1 MSAQKRGLGRG
12 LTALLGD
19 AGVAPTP
26 VRPTAPVAEAT
37 GDVVRELA
45 IERVSPNAAQPR
57 KHFNEGA
64 LAELAASIEQ
74 YGVLVPIIVRARG
87 ERFEIVAGERR
98 WRASAIAKK
107 TSIPAIV
114 RASNDVE
121 SIEVAIVE
129 NLQREDLNPLEEAY
143 GFAHLIDEYSFTQE
157 QLAVRIGKSRP
168 AIANA
173 LRLLALEDE
182 VKAMLVE
189 RRITAGHARALL
201 AIPETKR
208 LALAR
213 RVADEQLSVRAIE
226 DIVREAAAPKARR
239 TESAAAARA
248 LGPDERAFVERLERR
263 YGTAIQIVRSGK
275 GGRIELR
282 FADEEELVRLGDL
295 LLDA

>member
-1 MSAQKRGLGRG
+1 MSAPKRGLGRG

-26 VRPTAPVAEAT
+26 VRPTASTPEIS
-37 GDVVRELA
+37 GDVVRE
-45 IERVSPNAAQPR
+45 IPIDRVSPNAAQPR
-57 KHFNEGA
+57 KHFDSNA

-87 ERFEIVAGERR
+87 ERFEIIAGERR
-98 WRASAIAKK
+98 WRASALAKK
-107 TSIPAIV
+107 SGIPAIV

-173 LRLLALEDE
+173 LRLLTLDDE
-182 VKAMLVE
+182 IKAMLVE
-189 RRITAGHARALL
+189 RRISAGHARALL
-201 AIPETKR
+201 AVPAAKR

-213 RVADEQLSVRAIE
+213 RVADEQLSVRTIE
-226 DIVREAAAPKARR
+226 ELVRETAAPTSRR
-239 TESAAAARA
+239 SEPTVRELDA
-248 LGPDERAFVERLERR
+248 DERAFVEGLERR
-263 YGTAIQIVRSGK
+263 FGTAVRIVRSGK

-282 FADEEELVRLGDL
+282 FSDDEELMRLGDL

>member
-1 MSAQKRGLGRG
+1 MSAPKRGLGRG

-19 AGVAPTP
+19 AGIAPTP
-26 VRPTAPVAEAT
+26 VRPSSPAAEIS
-37 GDVVRELA
+37 GDVVREIA
-45 IERVSPNAAQPR
+45 IDRVSPNAAQPR
-57 KHFNEGA
+57 KHFDSDA

-87 ERFEIVAGERR
+87 ERFEIIAGERR

-107 TSIPAIV
+107 SGIPAIV

-173 LRLLALEDE
+173 LRLLTLDDE
-182 VKAMLVE
+182 VKTMLVD

-201 AIPETKR
+201 AIPAGKR

-226 DIVREAAAPKARR
+226 ELVRETTAPPVRR
-239 TESAAAARA
+239 TERTESELNA
-248 LGPDERAFVERLERR
+248 DERAFIDNLQRR
-263 YGTAIQIVRSGK
+263 FGTGARIVRAGK

-282 FADEEELVRLGDL
+282 FTDEEELLRLSDL

>member
-1 MSAQKRGLGRG
+1 MSAPKRGLGRG

-26 VRPTAPVAEAT
+26 VRPSSAAT
-37 GDVVRELA
+37 EISGDVVREIPLD
-45 IERVSPNAAQPR
+45 RVSPNAAQPR
-57 KHFNEGA
+57 KHFDGDA
-64 LAELAASIEQ
+64 LAELASSIEQ
-74 YGVLVPIIVRARG
+74 YGVLVPIIVRSRG
-87 ERFEIVAGERR
+87 DRFEIIAGERR

-107 TSIPAIV
+107 SGIPAIV

-173 LRLLALEDE
+173 LRLLTLDDE
-182 VKAMLVE
+182 IKAMLVE

-201 AIPETKR
+201 AVPPTKR
-208 LALAR
+208 RALAR
-213 RVADEQLSVRAIE
+213 RVAEEQLSVRAIE
-226 DIVREAAAPKARR
+226 ELVRESVAPTSRR
-239 TESAAAARA
+239 SERPAHE
-248 LGPDERAFVERLERR
+248 LGADERAFVDGLQRR
-263 YGTAIQIVRSGK
+263 FGTAARIVRAGK

-282 FADEEELVRLGDL
+282 FTDEEELVRLGDL

>member
-1 MSAQKRGLGRG
+1 MSAPKRGLGRG

-19 AGVAPTP
+19 AGIAPTP
-26 VRPTAPVAEAT
+26 VHPSSPAAEIS
-37 GDVVRELA
+37 GDVVRE
-45 IERVSPNAAQPR
+45 IPIDRVSPNAAQPR
-57 KHFNEGA
+57 KHFDSDA

-87 ERFEIVAGERR
+87 ERFEIIAGERR

-107 TSIPAIV
+107 SGIPAIV

-173 LRLLALEDE
+173 LRLLTLDDE
-182 VKAMLVE
+182 VKTMLVD

-201 AIPETKR
+201 AVPAGKR

-226 DIVREAAAPKARR
+226 ELVRETTAPPARR
-239 TESAAAARA
+239 TERA
-248 LGPDERAFVERLERR
+248 EPELDANERAFIDNVQRR
-263 YGTAIQIVRSGK
+263 FGTAARIVRAGK

-282 FADEEELVRLGDL
+282 FTDEEELLRLSGL
-295 LLDA
+295 LLDI

>member
-26 VRPTAPVAEAT
+26 VRPSSPAT
-37 GDVVRELA
+37 ELSGDVVREIPLD
-45 IERVSPNAAQPR
+45 RVSPNAAQPR
-57 KHFNEGA
+57 KHFDSDA
-64 LAELAASIEQ
+64 LAELASSIEQ

-87 ERFEIVAGERR
+87 DRFEIIAGERR

-107 TSIPAIV
+107 GGIPAIV

-157 QLAVRIGKSRP
+157 QLAGRIGKSRP

-173 LRLLALEDE
+173 LRLLTLDDE
-182 VKAMLVE
+182 IKTMLVE

-201 AIPETKR
+201 AVPAAKR

-226 DIVREAAAPKARR
+226 ELVRESVAPTSRR
-239 TESAAAARA
+239 TERTARELDSDERTFVDGLQRRFGTAAR
-248 LGPDERAFVERLERR
+248 
-263 YGTAIQIVRSGK
+263 IVRAGK

-282 FADEEELVRLGDL
+282 FADEEELMRLGDL

>member
-1 MSAQKRGLGRG
+1 MSAPKRGLGRG

-26 VRPTAPVAEAT
+26 VRPAAPAEEGT
-37 GDVVRELA
+37 GDVVREIA
-45 IERVSPNAAQPR
+45 IDRVAPNAAQPR
-57 KHFNEGA
+57 KHFNEEA
-64 LAELAASIEQ
+64 LAELASSIEQ

-107 TSIPAIV
+107 SSIPAIV

-121 SIEVAIVE
+121 SIEIAIIE

-143 GFAHLIDEYSFTQE
+143 GFAHLIEEYAFTQE

-173 LRLLALEDE
+173 LRLLALDDE
-182 VKAMLVE
+182 IKAMLVE

-201 AIPETKR
+201 AIPAEKR

-213 RVADEQLSVRAIE
+213 RVAQEQLSVRAIE
-226 DIVREAAAPKARR
+226 DIVREASAPKPRR
-239 TESAAAARA
+239 TEHAAASEIGA
-248 LGPDERAFVERLERR
+248 DERAFVDRVERR
-263 YGTAIQIVRSGK
+263 YGTAVRIVRAGR

-282 FADEEELVRLGDL
+282 FADDEELMRLGDL

>member
-1 MSAQKRGLGRG
+1 MSAPKRGLGRG

-26 VRPTAPVAEAT
+26 VRPGSAET
-37 GDVVRELA
+37 EISGDVVREIPLD
-45 IERVSPNAAQPR
+45 RVSPNAAQPR
-57 KHFNEGA
+57 KHFDSDA
-64 LAELAASIEQ
+64 LAELASSIEQ

-87 ERFEIVAGERR
+87 DRFEIVAGERR

-107 TSIPAIV
+107 SGIPAIV

-157 QLAVRIGKSRP
+157 QLAGRIGKSRP

-173 LRLLALEDE
+173 LRLLTLDDE
-182 VKAMLVE
+182 IKAMLVE

-201 AIPETKR
+201 AVPAAKR

-226 DIVREAAAPKARR
+226 ELVRESVAPTSRHTERTARELDSDEQSFVDGLQRRFGTAARIVRA
-239 TESAAAARA
+239 
-248 LGPDERAFVERLERR
+248 
-263 YGTAIQIVRSGK
+263 GK

-282 FADEEELVRLGDL
+282 FADEGDLMRLGDL

>member
-1 MSAQKRGLGRG
+1 MSAPKRGLGRG

-26 VRPTAPVAEAT
+26 VQPTPSASEAA
-37 GDVVRELA
+37 GDIVREIA
-45 IERVSPNAAQPR
+45 IERISPNAAQPR
-57 KHFNEGA
+57 KHFAEEA
-64 LAELAASIEQ
+64 LAELSASIEQ

-87 ERFEIVAGERR
+87 ERYEIIAGERR
-98 WRASAIAKK
+98 WRASALAKK
-107 TSIPAIV
+107 SSIPAIV

-168 AIANA
+168 AVANA

-201 AIPETKR
+201 AVPAAKR
-208 LALAR
+208 IALAR
-213 RVADEQLSVRAIE
+213 RVAEEQLSVRAIE
-226 DIVREAAAPKARR
+226 DLVRR
-239 TESAAAARA
+239 ESAPAQPRAKNSAATREIA
-248 LGPDERAFVERLERR
+248 PDERAFVERLEQK
-263 YGTAIQIVRSGK
+263 YGTATRIARSGK

-282 FADEEELVRLGDL
+282 FADEEELMRLGDL

>member
-1 MSAQKRGLGRG
+1 MSAPKRGLGRG

-26 VRPTAPVAEAT
+26 VRPTASTPEIS
-37 GDVVRELA
+37 GDVVRE
-45 IERVSPNAAQPR
+45 IPIDRVSPNAAQPR
-57 KHFNEGA
+57 KHFDSNA

-87 ERFEIVAGERR
+87 ERFEIIAGERR
-98 WRASAIAKK
+98 WRASALAKK
-107 TSIPAIV
+107 SGIPAIV

-173 LRLLALEDE
+173 LRLLTLDDE
-182 VKAMLVE
+182 IKAMLVE
-189 RRITAGHARALL
+189 RRISAGHARALL
-201 AIPETKR
+201 AVPAAKR
-208 LALAR
+208 LPLAR
-213 RVADEQLSVRAIE
+213 RVADEQLSVRTIE
-226 DIVREAAAPKARR
+226 ELVRETAAPTSRRSEPTAR
-239 TESAAAARA
+239 ELDA
-248 LGPDERAFVERLERR
+248 DERAFVEGLERR
-263 YGTAIQIVRSGK
+263 FGTAARIVRSGK

-282 FADEEELVRLGDL
+282 FSDDEELMRLGDL